1 MYVGIQVAPGANLL
15 DVIAR
20 VRKAFPDVQSQLPAG
35 LKGTIV
41 YDSTRFV
48 NSSIDEVVKTL
59 VEAVL
64 IVTAVVF
71 IFLGSLRSVIIP
83 LVAIPLSLVGTFTVM
98 LALGYSI
105 NLLTLLAIVL
115 AIGLVVDDAI
125 IVVENVSRHL
135 EEGMSR
141 FDAAIRG
148 GARARQPHHRDGR
161 GAGRRVRA
169 RSASWAA

>member
-1 MYVGIQVAPGANLL
+1 
-15 DVIAR
+15 VIAR
-20 VRKAFPDVQSQLPAG
+20 VRKVFPEIQAQLPSG

-41 YDSTRFV
+41 YDSTKFV
-48 NSSIDEVVKTL
+48 NASIDEVIKTL
-59 VEAVL
+59 VEAVF
-64 IVTAVVF
+64 IVALVVF
-71 IFLGSLRSVIIP
+71 LFLGSLRSLIIP
-83 LVAIPLSLVGTFTVM
+83 LVAIPLSIVGTFTIM

-141 FDAAIRG
+141 HDAA
-148 GARARQPHHRDGR
+148 
-161 GAGRRVRA
+161 VRA
-169 RSASWAA
+169 ARELANPIIAMTIVLIAVYVPIGFMGGLTGALFTEFAF